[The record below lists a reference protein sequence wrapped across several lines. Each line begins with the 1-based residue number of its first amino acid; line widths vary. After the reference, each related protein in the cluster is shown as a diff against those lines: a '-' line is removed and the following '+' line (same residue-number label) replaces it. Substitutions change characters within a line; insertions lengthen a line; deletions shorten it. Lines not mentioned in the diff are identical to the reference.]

1 MFRFIYVFLK
11 LGFIIFFTV
20 SSINFTLA
28 IVNEIIK
35 CGLDAFSQPLP
46 NNAKFI
52 DIAPILLGII
62 ILLVAMV
69 VKKKEYKARVKKAV
83 LIEQRHLMTIIE
95 QYKQEKLDR
104 EERNKKFQKEREE
117 NDLSNHDNQLRF
129 ISNPYLRFELSNVIN
144 REAYLNAFRYIE
156 TAINNVTSTYN
167 IPHKY
172 RVLAEVPLIACI
184 KLNKDYG
191 TKDARTKATHS
202 YSAKRIDF
210 LIIDPYGSPILAVEY
225 NGSGHTISA
234 DYKIRDRIKGKV
246 LKEANIARYILNYD
260 KTESVLV
267 GSLTSL
273 KLYVQ
278 TVLSAIIIYYDSY
291 KNNNRFLIPRYKKS
305 TN

>member
-225 NGSGHTISA
+225 NGSGHSLGSSSQ
-234 DYKIRDRIKGKV
+234 IRDLIKEKV
-246 LKEANIARYILNYD
+246 LKAVN
-260 KTESVLV
+260 
-267 GSLTSL
+267 L
-273 KLYVQ
+273 KLYVIDFHA
-278 TVLSAIIIYYDSY
+278 TPSIFTGRVKDLMAYVHNEIIRHNSIIVLNKRPINAYTPLY
-291 KNNNRFLIPRYKKS
+291 
-305 TN
+305 